1 MSRIKEKLVII
12 KNSSIGLIFKMRI
25 SVNYFKIIILYSLF
39 LTFFFNFHLYE
50 YFEKGYDLQ
59 YENEFQEN
67 YFLFTGYV
75 LIFTTFASLFF
86 IAGQR
91 HILKPLI
98 IFIIFISA
106 VDYYFLNN
114 LGVIIDEGI
123 IQSTIDSF
131 RERNWGEIND
141 VLTFKYFLFL
151 FLFWFLPTLILILV
165 KIDYPKFSKEISTRL
180 IASMLLFAI
189 TLGLIF
195 VNYKNISFIARGS
208 KALKEQVVPHY
219 FVSNI
224 KDYYDQLK
232 NANREVVKLQYNV
245 EQLFPEDNM
254 IGIVVV
260 GETARA
266 DRFSLNGY
274 NKNTNPLLEKEEIQ
288 NFTEAYACGTY
299 TTISVPCMFSLAS
312 YDNFNFHE
320 EKYRENILDLTK
332 AAGIETIWIEN
343 NSSCKHVCDRI
354 QTIDF
359 VNKGTEDYVGYGV
372 HDEITLKRLEKLINQ
387 KQSKKLLIIVH
398 TMGSHGPAYYN
409 RYPDESRKFEPNCVS
424 NDPQSCDL
432 EALNNTYD
440 NTILYTD
447 YILSSMI
454 NILKKQNNSEN
465 FLIYASDHGESL
477 GENGLYL
484 HGAPIKFA
492 PKEQVHVP
500 ILMWSSEN
508 LKQKRDYPN
517 VKNIDKKIT
526 HEFLRH
532 TVMDFFN
539 LKTNYFNPE
548 KSMLR

>member
-1 MSRIKEKLVII
+1 MKISYFKTI
-12 KNSSIGLIFKMRI
+12 LIF
-25 SVNYFKIIILYSLF
+25 SLY
-39 LTFFFNFHLYE
+39 LTLFFNFHLFE
-50 YFEKGYDLQ
+50 YFETNYHLKYQ
-59 YENEFQEN
+59 SEFQEY
-67 YFLFTGYV
+67 YFLYTGYL
-75 LIFTTFASLFF
+75 LIFTTFASIFF
-86 IAGQR
+86 ILGQR
-91 HILKPLI
+91 YLLKPLI
-98 IFIIFISA
+98 IFFILISA
-106 VDYYFLNN
+106 VNYYFLNN

-131 RERNWGEIND
+131 KERNWGEIND
-141 VLTFKYFLFL
+141 VLTFRYFLFL
-151 FLFWFLPTLILILV
+151 FLFGALPSIALIFI
-165 KIDYPKFSKEISTRL
+165 KIEYPSFTKEILTRL
-180 IASMLLFAI
+180 IVSLLLFAI
-189 TLGLIF
+189 TIGLIF
-195 VNYKNISFIARGS
+195 ANYKNISFIARGT
-208 KALKEQVVPHY
+208 KALKERVVPHY
-219 FVSNI
+219 FISNI
-224 KDYYDQLK
+224 KDYYDIL
-232 NANREVVKLQYNV
+232 NEANKEVLKLQYSV

-254 IGIVVV
+254 IGVLVV

-274 NKNTNPLLEKEEIQ
+274 NKQTNPLLEKENIQ

-299 TTISVPCMFSLAS
+299 TTLSVPCMFSLAS

-320 EKYRENILDLTK
+320 EEYRENLLDLTK

-354 QTIDF
+354 KLIDF
-359 VNKGTEDYVGYGV
+359 VEKGSEDYVGYGV
-372 HDEITLKRLEKLINQ
+372 HDEITLERLEKLVNH
-387 KQSKKLLIIVH
+387 KQSKKLLIVVH

-409 RYPDESRKFEPNCVS
+409 RYPDKFKKFEPNCET
-424 NDPQSCDL
+424 NDPQACNL

-447 YILSSMI
+447 YILKSMI
-454 NILKKQNNSEN
+454 DILKKQNSSEN

-484 HGAPIKFA
+484 HGAPIRFA

-539 LKTNYFNPE
+539 LKTDYFNPE

>member
-1 MSRIKEKLVII
+1 MKISYFKTI
-12 KNSSIGLIFKMRI
+12 LIF
-25 SVNYFKIIILYSLF
+25 SLY
-39 LTFFFNFHLYE
+39 LTFFFNFHLHS
-50 YFEKGYDLQ
+50 YFEKIYHNQ
-59 YENEFQEN
+59 FSNEFQEY
-67 YFLFTGYV
+67 YFLFAGYF
-75 LIFTTFASLFF
+75 LIFTSFSSLFF
-86 IAGQR
+86 LAGQR
-91 HILKPLI
+91 YLLKPLVI
-98 IFIIFISA
+98 LVILFSA

-131 RERNWGEIND
+131 KEKNWGEIND
-141 VLTFKYFLFL
+141 VLTFKYFWFL
-151 FLFWFLPTLILILV
+151 FLFWVLPSLALFFIKIEYPQFIKELGIRVISSVLLV
-165 KIDYPKFSKEISTRL
+165 
-180 IASMLLFAI
+180 AI

-195 VNYKNISFIARGS
+195 TNYKNISFIARGS
-208 KALKEQVVPHY
+208 KTLKEQVVPHY

-224 KDYYDQLK
+224 KDYYDQIK
-232 NANREVVKLQYNV
+232 DANREVVKLKYST
-245 EQLFPEDNM
+245 EQLFPDDNM
-254 IGIVVV
+254 IGVVVV

-274 NKNTNPLLEKEEIQ
+274 NKKTNPLLENEDIQ

-299 TTISVPCMFSLAS
+299 TTLSVPCMFSLAS
-312 YDNFNFHE
+312 YDNYNFHE
-320 EKYRENILDLTK
+320 EEYRENILDLTK

-354 QTIDF
+354 KLIDF
-359 VNKGTEDYVGYGV
+359 VEKGSEDYVGYGV
-372 HDEITLKRLEKLINQ
+372 HDKITLERLEKLINK
-387 KQSKKLLIIVH
+387 KQSKKLLIVVH

-409 RYPDESRKFEPNCVS
+409 RYPDEFKKFEPNCES

-447 YILSSMI
+447 YILKSMI
-454 NILKKQNNSEN
+454 DILKKQNNSEN

-484 HGAPIKFA
+484 HGAPKRLA
-492 PKEQVHVP
+492 SKEQLHVP
-500 ILMWSSEN
+500 ALIWASDN
-508 LKQKRDYPN
+508 LKQKRNLSY

-539 LKTNYFNPE
+539 LKTEYFNPE

>member
-1 MSRIKEKLVII
+1 MKISYFKTI
-12 KNSSIGLIFKMRI
+12 LIF
-25 SVNYFKIIILYSLF
+25 SLY
-39 LTFFFNFHLYE
+39 LTFFFNFHLHD
-50 YFEKGYDLQ
+50 YFEKGYSSQ
-59 YENEFQEN
+59 YSSEFQEY
-67 YFLFTGYV
+67 YFLFAGYF
-75 LIFTTFASLFF
+75 LIFTSFASLFF
-86 IAGQR
+86 LTGQR
-91 HILKPLI
+91 YLLKSLI
-98 IFIIFISA
+98 ILVILFSA

-131 RERNWGEIND
+131 KEKNWGEIND

-151 FLFWFLPTLILILV
+151 FLFWVLPSLALFFIKIEYPSFIKELSVRVISSVLLI
-165 KIDYPKFSKEISTRL
+165 
-180 IASMLLFAI
+180 AI

-195 VNYKNISFIARGS
+195 ANYKNISFIARGS
-208 KALKEQVVPHY
+208 KALKEQIVPHY

-224 KDYYDQLK
+224 KDYYDQIK
-232 NANREVVKLQYNV
+232 NANREVVKLKYSA

-254 IGIVVV
+254 IGVVVV

-274 NKNTNPLLEKEEIQ
+274 NKKTNPLLENEDIQ

-299 TTISVPCMFSLAS
+299 TTLSVPCMFSLAS

-354 QTIDF
+354 KLIDF
-359 VNKGTEDYVGYGV
+359 VEKGSEDYVGYGV
-372 HDEITLKRLEKLINQ
+372 HDEITLERLEKLINQ
-387 KQSKKLLIIVH
+387 KQSKKLLIVVH

-409 RYPDESRKFEPNCVS
+409 RYPDAFKKFEPNCES

-447 YILSSMI
+447 YILKSMI
-454 NILKKQNNSEN
+454 DILKKQNNSEN

-484 HGAPIKFA
+484 HGTPIKFA

-532 TVMDFFN
+532 TVMDFFK
-539 LKTNYFNPE
+539 LKTDYFNPE